1 MPVRLRRGR
10 LLEVRCYTLH
20 RRRRTAMQRG
30 VVMTGIAHLEVGGR
44 SGEAALRIAI
54 MAVRL
59 EVAANRWGSACQA
72 SLERWG
78 IGNAPKSPIDPAW
91 LPPHRRLLEH
101 LEYLYNTLNRLH
113 TMGRE
118 TQ

>member
-1 MPVRLRRGR
+1 
-10 LLEVRCYTLH
+10 
-20 RRRRTAMQRG
+20 
-30 VVMTGIAHLEVGGR
+30 MTGIAHLEVGGR

-101 LEYLYNTLNRLH
+101 LEHLYNA
-113 TMGRE
+113 
-118 TQ
+118 